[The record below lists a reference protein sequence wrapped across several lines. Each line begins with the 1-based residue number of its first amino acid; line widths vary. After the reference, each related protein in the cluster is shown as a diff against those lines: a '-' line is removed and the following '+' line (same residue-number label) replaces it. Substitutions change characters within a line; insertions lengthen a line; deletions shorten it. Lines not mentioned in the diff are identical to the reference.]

1 MSVPT
6 ASVSD
11 LLAEINS
18 TNRATIALQPR
29 DRINASRVL
38 LKSPA
43 NLVHDISSIALPEG
57 TLIAAIPVGAATPV
71 QLGGPVPGL
80 HKDGKDSEDG
90 EHQPKSKD
98 AMTAKATSDAVAF
111 IRGLAELRVRNAD
124 RAEKAVREAASL
136 SAAKAFGLT
145 IPPSLLIRAEV
156 IE

>member
-1 MSVPT
+1 M
-6 ASVSD
+6 
-11 LLAEINS
+11 
-18 TNRATIALQPR
+18 
-29 DRINASRVL
+29 
-38 LKSPA
+38 
-43 NLVHDISSIALPEG
+43 
-57 TLIAAIPVGAATPV
+57 IAAIPVRAATPV

-80 HKDGKDSEDG
+80 PETTPHKDGPETTPHKDGKDSKDG

-98 AMTAKATSDAVAF
+98 AMTAKAISDAVAF

-136 SAAKAFGLT
+136 FAAKAFGLT

>member
-1 MSVPT
+1 MTSAIFSPR
-6 ASVSD
+6 S
-11 LLAEINS
+11 IS

-57 TLIAAIPVGAATPV
+57 TLIAAIPVGAAKPV

-80 HKDGKDSEDG
+80 PETTPHKDGKDSKDG
-90 EHQPKSKD
+90 EHQPKLKD